1 MKKIIKQSVVIGGG
15 SWGTTISLGLI
26 NNNKNTTIITSTKK
40 NDLPQK
46 FNNLKFSERYD
57 EIIPKSDLIILAV
70 PSHGLRKSVAKI
82 SQYISPD
89 TLVLSATKGLENT
102 TNKISTNVIYEEL
115 KNIIPK
121 NQIGVMSGPNLS

>member
-26 NNNKNTTIITSTKK
+26 NNYKNTTIITSTKK

-70 PSHGLRKSVAKI
+70 PSHGLRKSVA
-82 SQYISPD
+82 
-89 TLVLSATKGLENT
+89 
-102 TNKISTNVIYEEL
+102 
-115 KNIIPK
+115 
-121 NQIGVMSGPNLS
+121 